1 MKSKTTT
8 SDNKSKMTSLERK
21 WVLYDVGNSA
31 FTMLTATIMP
41 IYFNHLASTAGIS
54 NTDYLAYWGYATS
67 ISTII
72 VAVFA
77 PALGT
82 MSDAKGRK
90 KIFFMISALLGCI
103 GCILLGFMQHWL
115 WFLLLFVITK
125 SAYSLSLVFYDAM
138 LPDVTTEERVDDVSA
153 QGFAWGYIGSCVPFV
168 ASVFFATGYKTLG
181 ISMPTAMFIA
191 FALTAVWW
199 LLLTLPLFKAYRQ
212 IHYVEVVDEH
222 PLSATWHR
230 LAHIFSEL
238 KENKQALF
246 FLISFFFYI
255 DGVYTII
262 NMATAYGEALGFT
275 STSLLLALLL
285 TQVVAF
291 PSAILFGKLA
301 KKYLTSKLIRVCIFA
316 YFLIGVYAIF
326 LDKPY
331 EFWVLAFSVGL
342 FQGAIQSLSR
352 SYFTKIIPA
361 EKSGEYFGIYDIC
374 GKGAAFV
381 GTFVVS
387 FVTQLTNNMH
397 LGVAAIVVLFIIG
410 IIFFQLTA
418 KVATKNV

>member
-1 MKSKTTT
+1 M
-8 SDNKSKMTSLERK
+8 KSKMTSLERK

-54 NTDYLAYWGYATS
+54 DTDYLAFWGYATS

-72 VAVFA
+72 VAIFA

-90 KIFFMISALLGCI
+90 KIFFMASALIGSI

-125 SAYSLSLVFYDAM
+125 SSYSLSLVFYDAM

-153 QGFAWGYIGSCVPFV
+153 QGFAWGYIGSCIPFV
-168 ASVFFATGYKTLG
+168 AGMAIVLGYKSIG
-181 ISMPTAMFIA
+181 ISMNVAMLLAFGITAI
-191 FALTAVWW
+191 WW
-199 LLLTLPLFKAYRQ
+199 LAFTLPLFRTYKQ
-212 IHYVEVVDEH
+212 INYVEVTDEH

-230 LAHIFSEL
+230 LANIFNEL

-262 NMATAYGEALGFT
+262 NMATTYGTALGFS
-275 STSLLLALLL
+275 STSLLLALLV
-285 TQVVAF
+285 TQIVAF

-326 LDKPY
+326 LDEPY
-331 EFWVLAFSVGL
+331 EFWILAISVGL

-397 LGVAAIVVLFIIG
+397 IGVAAIVVLFIIG
-410 IIFFQLTA
+410 IYFFHLTN
-418 KVATKNV
+418 KIATKKV